1 MGSMNALITPQGP
14 GEQHPPE
21 NVTSPVTVYV
31 DRSAYFPEWLG
42 RWPASL

>member
-1 MGSMNALITPQGP
+1 MNADITPQGP
-14 GEQHPPE
+14 DEQNSRE
-21 NVTSPVTVYV
+21 DVASPVTLYV

>member
-1 MGSMNALITPQGP
+1 MNEGIAPQRP
-14 GEQHPPE
+14 GEDQYPPE
-21 NVTSPVTVYV
+21 EVANPVTLYT